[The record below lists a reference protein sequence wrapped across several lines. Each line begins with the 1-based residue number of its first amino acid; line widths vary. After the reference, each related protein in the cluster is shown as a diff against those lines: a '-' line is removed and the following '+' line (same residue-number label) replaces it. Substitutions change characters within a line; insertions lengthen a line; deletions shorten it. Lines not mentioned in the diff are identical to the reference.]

1 VEKRKAHY
9 PLTKV
14 KRLIMDRWVEFTL
27 TAVTGGAAMG
37 FNANEMLD
45 VVSNLENRNL
55 YKSMTA
61 HADHTVWHAST
72 TQTRHAASC
81 ISSSRS

>member
-1 VEKRKAHY
+1 MEKRKAHY

-14 KRLIMDRWVEFTL
+14 KRLIKDRRVEFTL

-45 VVSNLENRNL
+45 VVSNL
-55 YKSMTA
+55 
-61 HADHTVWHAST
+61 
-72 TQTRHAASC
+72 
-81 ISSSRS
+81 

>member
-1 VEKRKAHY
+1 
-9 PLTKV
+9 
-14 KRLIMDRWVEFTL
+14 
-27 TAVTGGAAMG
+27 MG

-61 HADHTVWHAST
+61 HADHTVCMTST